1 MRKKLKA
8 GPIVPVPRVSRA
20 AAPAAPPSL
29 AGRPGA
35 GTKPAKNKPRQEAT
49 AKTAPPG
56 KRQSES
62 AALITERAHQRP
74 RRAEVLEAVSSAM
87 LATEARVWDPE
98 LVHSVTAPAPVST
111 RAQRPPLLQE
121 RRRVEALRRLRL
133 SFADACRPLASPA
146 GLVGAFERWHFG
158 WLLESRGASSS
169 QDGDPLLP
177 NTDAPNADDALEV
190 EVRAAGA
197 DAARATAVVSAL
209 RQQARQEA
217 AALAGAPKGVQGGG
231 FPAEGQCGGGQAT
244 TGRHGMSDASSGAAT
259 AAPRVGDVSIEAASG
274 GRGLVHVRWSEQ
286 PPSELPLKLRSDHLD
301 KLREMHRR
309 VAGGTGPGPAGQ
321 GPTGKGPI
329 GKGPAPPAGEVAGE
343 AQFRHDLLLLL
354 LRYKGLGGS
363 GFQAA
368 LGGGAHEALR
378 SGFGCQLEC
387 FASPLNARSAPFCSG
402 ERSLARV
409 GLFRRMQNSASRQA
423 HAVGGLR
430 RTLSCTHLPPNPTL
444 APTTRPSDC
453 HAPTLHMRA
462 QPSQAFAH
470 SRARCIHSPC
480 PRPGF
485 ADVDAPFGSIGSFFD
500 FHPMTGSFQANP
512 PFVPPLVTA
521 MVAHM
526 RSLLD
531 AADRRRAPLLFATV
545 VGASAAMRRSA
556 AWQALLNLASS
567 AHGRAHWDIPLH
579 RHGYTDGHAHI
590 STEAARMSSCPSAV
604 FIFATTAAHA
614 AFPPTSDKEAAVRAG
629 MQLAVPRNLHKASKA
644 NRRVHLQ
651 KKKRKRKR
659 LLSAT

>member
-35 GTKPAKNKPRQEAT
+35 GTKPAKNKPRQEAA

-56 KRQSES
+56 KCQAES

-177 NTDAPNADDALEV
+177 NADAPNADDALEV

-197 DAARATAVVSAL
+197 DTARATAVVSAL

-217 AALAGAPKGVQGGG
+217 AALAGAPRGLQGGG
-231 FPAEGQCGGGQAT
+231 FPDEGQCGGGQAT
-244 TGRHGMSDASSGAAT
+244 TGRHGVSDASSGAAT
-259 AAPRVGDVSIEAASG
+259 AAPRVDDVSIEAASG

-321 GPTGKGPI
+321 GPTAKGPI

-402 ERSLARV
+402 ERSLAHAELGHRARPAAMRTPWAAS
-409 GLFRRMQNSASRQA
+409 GAHSAA
-423 HAVGGLR
+423 
-430 RTLSCTHLPPNPTL
+430 RTCPPTPHSPQ
-444 APTTRPSDC
+444 PTTRPSDC
-453 HAPTLHMRA
+453 HAPTQHMRA
-462 QPSQAFAH
+462 HSSQAFAH
-470 SRARCIHSPC
+470 SRARCIPSPC
-480 PRPGF
+480 PRLGF
-485 ADVDAPFGSIGSFFD
+485 ADVDSPFGSIGSFFD
-500 FHPMTGSFQANP
+500 LHPMTGSFQANP

-590 STEAARMSSCPSAV
+590 SAEAARMSSCPSAV